1 VLDRLFVGEAIAPE
15 AREHVKECERC
26 VGRIGEREA
35 AAAVFAKEAG
45 FEVLVERSVRRTRM
59 PVWRKVSIAGGAVAA
74 AAALVLLLI
83 PRERAAQNGDGVRTK
98 GGRVSLGLVVKHLD
112 GRIEAAVPPVRLSP
126 GEAIEFEITA
136 RKPGFV
142 AVYDVDHNGSS
153 VYAQPRR
160 IEAGPRQ
167 LLDGSIVL
175 DESLGKER
183 IFAVLCDGPIDLG
196 AVKALDPE
204 QMVELPLPAGCDQAS
219 VLIEKVPAADP
230 R

>member
-1 VLDRLFVGEAIAPE
+1 LFVGEVIADP
-15 AREHVKECERC
+15 AREHVKTCERC

-45 FEVLVERSVRRTRM
+45 LDVLVGRTVRRTGM

-74 AAALVLLLI
+74 AAVLALLLI
-83 PRERAAQNGDGVRTK
+83 PREHAAKVGDGVRIK

-126 GEAIEFEITA
+126 GEAIEFEISA
-136 RKPGFV
+136 RSAGYA
-142 AVYDVDHNGSS
+142 AVVDVDQTGSS
-153 VYAQPRR
+153 VYAQLRR

-175 DESLGKER
+175 DDALGKER
-183 IFAVLCDGPIDLG
+183 IFAILCDGPIDLSV
-196 AVKALDPE
+196 VKAMNAE
-204 QMVELPLPAGCDQAS
+204 RTVELALPAGCDQTS
-219 VLIEKVPAADP
+219 IVIDKVPAADP